1 MLTGKGLH
9 VHQSLDVHPVM
20 EVFYLSLFPLPGSC
34 GGGMGDCLIYR
45 VNSTIPLHH
54 KLASLPPHPPST
66 LADPVSSDHPCLSPL
81 CYGQGTDCPGSSPL
95 LC

>member
-9 VHQSLDVHPVM
+9 VDQALDAHPGM
-20 EVFYLSLFPLPGSC
+20 GVFYLSLFTLPGSS

-45 VNSTIPLHH
+45 ANSRIHH
-54 KLASLPPHPPST
+54 HQLATLPPHPPST
-66 LADPVSSDHPCLSPL
+66 LADPVFSDHPCLSPL
-81 CYGQGTDCPGSSPL
+81 CYSQGTDCPGSSPL